1 MKVTKSKLKQI
12 INEELGQELQE
23 LYIPFIGGKLPEKE
37 YAIRRKQLDAIGD
50 MANDLSAEEEEQFL
64 RYASRLV
71 APKEEGE
78 GFVLLS
84 DRIEAGLLGQL
95 FQQLRRLLYD
105 RHPKHKA
112 QSLMNRFDQNADRLS
127 KELGGLAQE
136 IADQKAD
143 AAAREK
149 AAREERYEREQREEE
164 EEKARARNRRD
175 AEEARSAQEYLSM
188 SDAERTRLR
197 KRSGSSSHRV
207 NPGFAGSGNM
217 GYGESLDRRIPMK
230 VTKAQLQEIILEEL
244 TIALDELGAGKGAG
258 MSLRAAQLG
267 GTGHGKRDEDE
278 EYVDPEV
285 DPYEKALEAPLAEEE
300 DDEWI
305 QDAEKDIKKRGTEG
319 VCTGDKFGGPTCKPG
334 TKRYN
339 LAKTFRKMAKDR
351 KK

>member
-1 MKVTKSKLKQI
+1 MKVTKSQLKQI

-230 VTKAQLQEIILEEL
+230 VTKSQLKEIIFEEL
-244 TIALDELGAGKGAG
+244 EAVMLERTE
-258 MSLRAAQLG
+258 
-267 GTGHGKRDEDE
+267 EDE
-278 EYVDPEV
+278 EYVDPKV
-285 DPYEKALEAPLAEEE
+285 DPYERALEAPLAEEE
-300 DDEWI
+300 DDNWI
-305 QDAEKDIKKRGTEG
+305 QDAEKDIEKRGTEG

-339 LAKTFRKMAKDR
+339 LAQTFRNMAKKR